1 MSDHQM
7 HEMFSYERF
16 KLGAAERAALGRID
30 AALERLERGT
40 YGACVACRAPIDIE
54 RLETFP
60 DAERCGPCAA
70 KP

>member
-1 MSDHQM
+1 MSDGVYQM
-7 HEMFSYERF
+7 FGYERF
-16 KLGAAERAALGRID
+16 KLGAAERAAILRID

-40 YGACVACRAPIDIE
+40 YGACVTCRAPIDIK
-54 RLETFP
+54 RLDAFP